1 MATKQATPTIAP
13 ADEPVFDRY
22 IWHEYPEHLFSFDN
36 IASGIEG
43 YASFTEDHVYYY
55 RETGFL
61 AINDFFTATEIA
73 SALAGLM
80 DLIDGKNPDVP
91 SAVVQYEAS
100 TRDRLSASSLEA
112 RRDMVRKLQ
121 NYVDH
126 EPRLRAIADHPRLR
140 EVVGRLLGTTE
151 PELFQDQAL
160 LKPRGIGR
168 EKPWHQD
175 HAFFNLPLGTPIIG
189 CWIALDE
196 ARPEN
201 GCMHVKP
208 GTHKEGPV
216 VHFERR
222 DWQICDEHLDL
233 TRDVMVPL
241 KPGGIL
247 FFNGLTHHGTPANRT
262 AERRR
267 ALQLHYIPAGIPR
280 TSTEARMTIFGTEGK
295 DVTC

>member
-1 MATKQATPTIAP
+1 MATKQDAATAAP
-13 ADEPVFDRY
+13 ADEPVFDPY
-22 IWHEYPEHLFSFDN
+22 IGQEYPEHLFSFDN
-36 IASGIEG
+36 VASGVEG
-43 YASFTEDHVYYY
+43 LASFTEDHVRYY

-61 AINDFFTATEIA
+61 AVNDFFTEREIDA
-73 SALAGLM
+73 ALAGVM
-80 DLIDGKNPDVP
+80 DLIDGKIPEVR

-100 TRDRLSASSLEA
+100 TRDRLGTSSVEE
-112 RRDMVRKLQ
+112 RRDMVRKL
-121 NYVDH
+121 YHFVDD
-126 EPRLRAIADHPRLR
+126 EPRLRAIADHPQLLKT
-140 EVVGRLLGTTE
+140 VSRLLGTTK
-151 PELFQDQAL
+151 PELFQDQAM

-175 HAFFNLPLGTPIIG
+175 HAFFDLPLGTPIIG

-241 KPGGIL
+241 RPGGVL

-262 AERRR
+262 DERRR
-267 ALQLHYIPAGIPR
+267 ALQLHYIPAGTPR
-280 TSTEARMTIFGTEGK
+280 TSHDDRMAIFGTEGK
-295 DVTC
+295 DITC

>member
-1 MATKQATPTIAP
+1 MSTEQDTTTTTQ
-13 ADEPVFDRY
+13 ADEPVFDPHV
-22 IWHEYPEHLFSFDN
+22 WHEYPEHLFSFDN

-43 YASFTEDHVYYY
+43 LASFTEDHVRYY

-61 AINDFFTATEIA
+61 AINNFFTEAEIA
-73 SALAGLM
+73 TALAGLM
-80 DLIDGKNPDVP
+80 DLIDGKNP
-91 SAVVQYEAS
+91 AVGSVLVQYEAS
-100 TRDRLSASSLEA
+100 TRDHLSTSSVEE

-121 NYVDH
+121 DFVDH
-126 EPRLRAIADHPRLR
+126 EPRLRAIADHAQLR
-140 EVVGRLLGTTE
+140 ETVGRLLGTTA
-151 PELFQDQAL
+151 PELYSNQAM

-175 HAFFNLPLGTPIIG
+175 HAFFDLPLGTPIIG

-196 ARPEN
+196 ATPEN

-233 TRDVMVPL
+233 TRDVMAPL

-267 ALQLHYIPAGIPR
+267 ALQLHYIPAGTPR
-280 TSTEARMTIFGTEGK
+280 TSEEDRMSVFGSAAK
-295 DVTC
+295 DLTC